1 MKKLLII
8 LLGFTLTLAGC
19 GNLSAEDKVELI
31 EKFEKMNEEDFKKLV
46 EDAKYISVD
55 VPDYALYLKSEG
67 IKGDL
72 ITVEEMTGIFDEGK
86 EKQAFYATAFNGVGY
101 FEAVYQKTIDDGKI
115 LYYVSIGGGAAK
127 MTVGKIDKEGR
138 EVATVIYE
146 LQKGELK
153 VIDELTEENENFD
166 EYKKLK
172 KDYKEDAFT
181 FFEEAFEEL
190 DSLIN

>member
-55 VPDYALYLKSEG
+55 VPDYALYLKSED

-86 EKQAFYATAFNGVGY
+86 EKQAFYATVFNGVGY
-101 FEAVYQKTIDDGKI
+101 FEAVYQKTIDDGKVF
-115 LYYVSIGGGAAK
+115 YYVSIGGGAAK
-127 MTVGKIDKEGR
+127 MTVGKIDEEGR

-153 VIDELTEENENFD
+153 VIDELTEANENFD
-166 EYKKLK
+166 EYEKLK
-172 KDYKEDAFT
+172 KNYKEDAFT